1 MLKQWISQPTLDI
14 QILQERHASI
24 QFFIRSDGETMVQE
38 LRKHLKQI
46 RNIPRLIS
54 KVREHQVTANEWQQL
69 LQFAYYGIRIGEMLQ
84 QCSHLDLPILH
95 KAERIVELST
105 LKKIGSD
112 INNMIDFDQSSME
125 DRTIIKKRVDQELDI
140 LKEKYEGLDDF
151 LLEVAQEIGSEM
163 RLDIAATL
171 NVVYFPQLG
180 FFLTLP
186 QSLGGAALESVQYFF
201 NFELQFTTAEYVY
214 FKNKRTKDLD
224 EEIGDIH
231 VLIVDKEIELVQ
243 TLAERTLTY
252 KTILLEMADVF
263 AELDWHPLYELSM
276 DAFIPNDTYLV
287 GGQGINVGETM
298 CSASE
303 TERVTDNVPS
313 EPRPNSIMLLSG
325 ANFSGKSV
333 YLKQVALITY
343 MSHTGSFV
351 PASKAVIGLTD
362 RMFAHTHTMDTA
374 SMVQSTFAFDL
385 QQLLHA
391 VNYATEKSMVI
402 VDEFGKAN
410 FIGKEKK
417 EQSNK
422 CNG

>member
-263 AELDWHPLYELSM
+263 AELDW
-276 DAFIPNDTYLV
+276 
-287 GGQGINVGETM
+287 
-298 CSASE
+298 
-303 TERVTDNVPS
+303 
-313 EPRPNSIMLLSG
+313 
-325 ANFSGKSV
+325 
-333 YLKQVALITY
+333 
-343 MSHTGSFV
+343 
-351 PASKAVIGLTD
+351 
-362 RMFAHTHTMDTA
+362 
-374 SMVQSTFAFDL
+374 
-385 QQLLHA
+385 
-391 VNYATEKSMVI
+391 
-402 VDEFGKAN
+402 
-410 FIGKEKK
+410 
-417 EQSNK
+417 
-422 CNG
+422 